1 MKYLLLLA
9 LAASIAPAQ
18 EKIDAAANDRIRR
31 EAKEHSQVMQ
41 TAHVITDRFGAR
53 LTGSPAH
60 EAAAKWA
67 AARLTEWG
75 LQNAKMEPWDFGH
88 PGWATERSSGFLLTP
103 AKDTLTFEVLSWT
116 PSTKGA
122 MRAAAVQIA
131 PPEKVTAEELKTYLA
146 TVKDKVK
153 GRIVLVG
160 KAKVVPVSF
169 AAGPS
174 KRSDDAT
181 LKRRFDAANPQEF
194 QRPEPPKPEPGK
206 LTARQIDEQVDA
218 FLVASKALVRV
229 NDAAREHGQIR
240 AFNNRTF
247 DVAKAV
253 PTVVLRNED
262 FGRIDR
268 LLADGD
274 AVTLEFNIRNS
285 VYAPGKTSYN
295 VVAEIPGTDKGDEV
309 VILGGHLDSWH
320 AATGA
325 TDNAIGSAVMME
337 AARILQA
344 LQLKPR
350 RTIRVALWSGEEQ
363 GLLGSKAYVKQHYGT
378 FENPTAEYAK
388 VAAYLNCDTGTG
400 RIRGASVFGPAEAG
414 TVFREALAPFADL
427 AVAGATSSK
436 TRREGGS
443 DHTSF
448 SVTGLPG
455 VGLATDMIEYMTH
468 TWHTNLD
475 TYERLVPE
483 DAIQSSTVV
492 AALAWHLANREQMVP
507 RFTKETMPAPPPPPA
522 ATPKP

>member
-9 LAASIAPAQ
+9 LAARLAPAQ
-18 EKIDAAANDRIRR
+18 EKIDTAANDRIRR

-75 LQNAKMEPWDFGH
+75 LKSAKLEPWDFGH
-88 PGWATERSSGFLLTP
+88 PGWTGERASGFLLTP
-103 AKDTLTFEVLSWT
+103 AKDSLTFEVLSWT

-122 MRAAAVQIA
+122 VRAAAVQIV
-131 PPEKVTAEELKTYLA
+131 PPEKVTTAELKVYLNGMR
-146 TVKDKVK
+146 DKVK

-160 KAKVVPVSF
+160 RAKVVPVSF
-169 AAGPS
+169 TAVN
-174 KRSDDAT
+174 KRNDDAA
-181 LKRRFDAANPQEF
+181 LKRRFDPANPQAFE
-194 QRPEPPKPEPGK
+194 RPEPPKPEPGK
-206 LTARQIDEQVDA
+206 LTARQIDEQIDA
-218 FLVASKALVRV
+218 FLVGAKARVRV
-229 NDAAREHGQIR
+229 NDAGREHGQIR
-240 AFNNRTF
+240 AFANRTY

-268 LLADGD
+268 LLNDGD
-274 AVTLEFNIRNS
+274 AVTLEFNIVNS
-285 VYAPGKTSYN
+285 VYPAGKSSYN
-295 VVAEIPGTDKGDEV
+295 VVAEIPGTDKADEV

-325 TDNAIGSAVMME
+325 TDNAIGSSVMME
-337 AARILQA
+337 AARILEA

-363 GLLGSKAYVKQHYGT
+363 GLLGSKAYVNQHYGT
-378 FENPTAEYAK
+378 FENPTAEYGK
-388 VAAYLNCDTGTG
+388 LAAYLNEDTGTG
-400 RIRGASVFGPAEAG
+400 RIRGASVFGPPAAG

-427 AVAGATSSK
+427 AVFGASSTK

-475 TYERLVPE
+475 TYERLIPE
-483 DAIQSSTVV
+483 DAIQASTVV
-492 AALAWHLANREQMVP
+492 AALAWHLANRDELIP

-522 ATPKP
+522 PAPKS